1 MKFANCAFIFMWMTC
16 VCVAEQAH
24 EYLRVQG
31 EKVRFFGRLEPSE
44 LPALH
49 TESVAPKSDLDVT
62 HIRKAVFDLV
72 IYGRSADGILKVS
85 SQATAFAV
93 RAGENV
99 LLAGSYHALAADTG
113 EQSQFAILAKGED
126 GVWFHVEKF
135 RGFCPKTD
143 FVVMKPSR
151 VLPVALALARDAP
164 LPLDTLYTCGRLG
177 RFSGVF
183 RKGEMMA
190 REESF
195 FLSSLAAAQGSSG
208 SPVLDKNGL
217 LVGMVTDV
225 VPILRES
232 GLFSG
237 DHFAEY
243 VITRCRSFQEAPTT
257 AHPKKQ

>member
-1 MKFANCAFIFMWMTC
+1 M
-16 VCVAEQAH
+16 
-24 EYLRVQG
+24 
-31 EKVRFFGRLEPSE
+31 
-44 LPALH
+44 
-49 TESVAPKSDLDVT
+49 
-62 HIRKAVFDLV
+62 
-72 IYGRSADGILKVS
+72 
-85 SQATAFAV
+85 
-93 RAGENV
+93 
-99 LLAGSYHALAADTG
+99 
-113 EQSQFAILAKGED
+113 QSQTYKIKKYGAR
-126 GVWFHVEKF
+126 GVQPLNDPNRCFSQLNPQSE
-135 RGFCPKTD
+135 TD

-243 VITRCRSFQEAPTT
+243 VITRCRSFHEAPTT
-257 AHPKKQ
+257 AHPQKQ